1 MFTKYLLP
9 SSLLILWCAPSISAA
24 PDSPDPVIVSS
35 LAELSQKA
43 AESGLGVKMTPGVY
57 RLADYLPLATMRER
71 AQRKAW
77 QFITFSGSNN
87 TFDLT
92 GVTIELDTS
101 LRAALRSPIHTDE
114 FLINGSNVTLKGLTI
129 TSVGDGKANGGAVLG
144 VAGQGTTLRDC
155 TIHVQGSAPYGYGDL
170 FGKGGLKHSGVHI
183 TGSQTTIIG
192 CRIYSRSFG
201 HGFYL
206 QEDCHDVRFEDCHV
220 EGVMRS
226 TDEMLKETDGL
237 AVKRNFQTVIK
248 THAGNYQILPG
259 YMKALGEDAFRTYG
273 QHRNLTVKNCTAKN
287 MRGGFELRTQT
298 APRVEGCTAL
308 GCERGFW
315 VSTGATLLQCKGDV
329 QYGPLLFV
337 EGDDATVE
345 VSLVPSDDSNIKVH
359 QTAAIYGRRNKIT
372 ITSLGDPALL
382 PPILLGF
389 APPGMGTGLSP
400 VSERDAREIVLCNE
414 TALPVV
420 IGSRAAKCEVATRGP
435 VLENKGKDIKITS
448 LREIQAAP
456 GER

>member
-1 MFTKYLLP
+1 MFVKYLLLP
-9 SSLLILWCAPSISAA
+9 ALLILWGAA
-24 PDSPDPVIVSS
+24 PAISVAAVDPDPVTISS

-43 AESGLGVKMTPGVY
+43 AESGQKVKMTPGVY
-57 RLADYLPLATMRER
+57 RLADFIPLATIRER
-71 AQRKAW
+71 AKRKEW

-92 GVTIELDTS
+92 GVTIELDTA

-144 VAGQGTTLRDC
+144 VVGQGTTLRDC

-206 QEDCHDVRFEDCHV
+206 QEDCNDIRFEDCHV

-226 TDEMLKETDGL
+226 TDEMLKETEGL
-237 AVKRNFQTVIK
+237 AVKRKFQTVMK
-248 THAGNYQILPG
+248 THAGDYQILPG

-273 QHRNLTVKNCTAKN
+273 QHKNLTVKNCTAKN
-287 MRGGFELRTQT
+287 MRGGFELRTKT

-315 VSTGATLLQCKGDV
+315 VSNGATILRCKGDT

-345 VSLVPSDDSNIKVH
+345 VKLVPSEDSNFKVH
-359 QTAAIYGRRNKIT
+359 EVAAIYGRRNKVT
-372 ITSLGDPALL
+372 ITAQGKPARLL
-382 PPILLGF
+382 PILLGF
-389 APPGMGTGLSP
+389 GPPGMGTGLSP
-400 VSERDAREIVLCNE
+400 VSERDAREVSLRNE
-414 TALPVV
+414 TTMPVV
-420 IGSRAAKCEVATRGP
+420 IGGKAAKCEVTTFGP
-435 VLENKGKDIKITS
+435 VKENKGKEITITS
-448 LREIQAAP
+448 LEKL
-456 GER
+456 

>member
-1 MFTKYLLP
+1 MFTKYFLL
-9 SSLLILWCAPSISAA
+9 SALLILWCAPSIPAA
-24 PDSPDPVIVSS
+24 ADLVTISS

-43 AESGLGVKMTPGVY
+43 AESGLEVKMTPGVY

-71 AQRKAW
+71 AQRKEW

-114 FLINGSNVTLKGLTI
+114 FLINGSNVTLRGLTI
-129 TSVGDGKANGGAVLG
+129 TSVGEGKAIGGAVLG

-170 FGKGGLKHSGVHI
+170 FGKGGFKHSGVHI
-183 TGSQTTIIG
+183 TGSQTTLIG
-192 CRIYSRSFG
+192 CKIFSRSFG

-206 QEDCHDVRFEDCHV
+206 QEDCNDIRFEDCHV

-226 TDEMLKETDGL
+226 TDEILQETEGIAAKLK
-237 AVKRNFQTVIK
+237 FQTVMK
-248 THAGNYQILPG
+248 THAGDYQILQG

-273 QHRNLTVKNCTAKN
+273 QHKNLTLKDCTARN
-287 MRGGFELRTQT
+287 MRGGFELRTKT
-298 APRVEGCTAL
+298 APRVENCTAL

-315 VSTGATLLQCKGDV
+315 VSNGATILQCQGDV

-345 VSLVPSDDSNIKVH
+345 VKLVPSEESNFKVH
-359 QTAAIYGRRNKIT
+359 ETAAIYGRRNKIT
-372 ITSLGDPALL
+372 ITAQGEPTRLL
-382 PPILLGF
+382 PILLGF

-400 VSERDAREIVLCNE
+400 VSERDARDITLRNE
-414 TALPVV
+414 TSIPVV
-420 IGSRAAKCEVATRGP
+420 IGSRAAKCEVTTLGP
-435 VLENKGKDIKITS
+435 VKENKGKDIKITS
-448 LREIQAAP
+448 LRELQAAP